1 MDDTK
6 KENFDYDINEILD
19 RQDENT
25 VDYADTYQVS
35 HPLFGAVP
43 PPLGPITS
51 SQAGNY
57 SNITVTTGSGGY
69 NSISSPYIYT
79 AGTGVTNNLT
89 SKITLEGDKADIIVN
104 GKSLIDT
111 LMALEKRLDILVPN
125 PKLEAEWEELKRLGD
140 EYRALEAK
148 LTEQAEV
155 WRRLAAT

>member
-57 SNITVTTGSGGY
+57 SNITVT
-69 NSISSPYIYT
+69 
-79 AGTGVTNNLT
+79 AGTGSYGTTWTAPIYNNAT
-89 SKITLEGDKADIIVN
+89 SKINLDGAEADIIVN

-111 LMALEKRLDILVPN
+111 LMALEKRLNILVPN
-125 PKLEAEWEELKRLGD
+125 PKLEAEWEELKKLGD